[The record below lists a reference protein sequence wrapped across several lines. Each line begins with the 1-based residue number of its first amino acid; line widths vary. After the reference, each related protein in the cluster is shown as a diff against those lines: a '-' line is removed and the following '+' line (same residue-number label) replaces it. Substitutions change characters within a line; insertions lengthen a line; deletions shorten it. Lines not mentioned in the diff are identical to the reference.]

1 MKKQDNN
8 KGPLKAGRL
17 GLTGLF
23 LWVSLTGA
31 LAQSGGPTP
40 VTQSVDDS
48 PKLRCANPIIEAQM
62 QRQFPRRQQQINAL
76 NEQVRVFSTF
86 NQQARGT
93 AETIYRIPV
102 VVHVVHSQPNG
113 IIGGSNNANITDAQ
127 ILSQIQV
134 LNEDYR
140 KVAGTP
146 GGTST
151 NPIAVDTRIEFY
163 LASKDPNGNT
173 STGITRTYYAP
184 KNAFDLFNDLFLLS
198 NIAYWPSNRYLNIWV
213 VALSNP
219 SYLGYGQFPTS
230 ADTLRGLGQ
239 TDERIDGVVIDH
251 RFFGRRTGTVTS
263 RLYCCGRTTTH
274 EVGHWL
280 GLIHPN
286 GDAHC
291 GDDFVADT
299 PPTEDLNKAENER
312 CEAIFST
319 CRPGVTTRNLIEN
332 YMDYSPDACMN
343 VFTAGQRDRM
353 MAVLQLSPRRIE
365 LIQANTA
372 LPEAEQLTVL
382 VAPNP
387 VSKQST
393 VNVQFKGLKSFD
405 TELIDL
411 SGRTIQAQT
420 YQASPSRQILLSVTD
435 LQPGVYIFR
444 VKTPDET
451 VSQRVL
457 IQ

>member
-8 KGPLKAGRL
+8 RGPLKAGWL

-23 LWVSLTGA
+23 LWMSLTGGF
-31 LAQSGGPTP
+31 AQSGGTTAPG
-40 VTQSVDDS
+40 TQSDDDS
-48 PKLRCANPIIEAQM
+48 RKQRCANPVIEAQL
-62 QRQFPRRQQQINAL
+62 QRQFPQRQQQIKAL
-76 NEQVRVFSTF
+76 NEQVRVFGTF
-86 NQQARGT
+86 NPQARGT

-102 VVHVVHSQPNG
+102 VVHVVHNQPNG
-113 IIGGSNNANITDAQ
+113 LIGGANNGNITDAQ

-163 LASKDPNGNT
+163 LATQSPSGQP

-184 KNAFDLFNDLFLLS
+184 QSSFDIFNDLFLLS
-198 NIAYWPSNRYLNIWV
+198 NIVYWPSSRYLNIWV
-213 VALSNP
+213 VAVKNQN
-219 SYLGYGQFPTS
+219 YLGYGQFPTA
-230 ADTLRGLGQ
+230 ADTLRGLTD

-263 RLYCCGRTTTH
+263 NIYCCGRTTTH

-286 GDAHC
+286 GDDRC
-291 GDDFVADT
+291 GDDYVADT
-299 PPTEDLNKAENER
+299 PPTEALNETER
-312 CEAIFST
+312 CTAMFST
-319 CRPGVTTRNLIEN
+319 CRPGVTTRNLIED

-343 VFTAGQRDRM
+343 LFTAGQRDRM
-353 MAVLQLSPRRIE
+353 LAVLQLSPRRVQ
-365 LIQANTA
+365 LIQSTTA
-372 LPEAEQLTVL
+372 LPETETLSIL
-382 VAPNP
+382 IYPNP
-387 VSKQST
+387 SSTQST
-393 VNVQFKGLKSFD
+393 VDVQFRGLQAF
-405 TELIDL
+405 TTDL
-411 SGRTIQAQT
+411 LDVSGRVIKTEAYPT
-420 YQASPSRQILLSVTD
+420 SLSRRITLPVTG
-435 LQPGVYIFR
+435 LQSGVYIFR
-444 VKTPDET
+444 VRTQNET

-457 IQ
+457 IR